1 MFVASRRA
9 VAVVRRTL
17 VSGVLVALTGLIFV
31 ASASASGSF
40 VIGDGNA
47 AVGAPV
53 TFWGAQ
59 WWTANTLS
67 GGPAPASFKG
77 FANAPE
83 ASPVCG
89 TNWSSRPGNSS
100 EPSPGPLP
108 ELIEVIVATHVTKSG
123 ATISGDTQKVVLVLT
138 EPGYAADPGHAGTG
152 TVVGVVCD
160 SSAGEPGSGSLT

>member
-1 MFVASRRA
+1 MFVAFRRA
-9 VAVVRRTL
+9 VTVVRRSL
-17 VSGVLVALTGLIFV
+17 ALGALVALAGLTFV

-77 FANAPE
+77 FANALE
-83 ASPVCG
+83 ASPACG

-100 EPSPGPLP
+100 EPPLGPLP
-108 ELIEVIVATHVTKSG
+108 ELIQVIVATHITKSG
-123 ATISGDTQKVVLVLT
+123 STISGDTQKVVLVLT

-152 TVVGVVCD
+152 TVVGMVCG
-160 SSAGEPGSGSLT
+160 SSAGEPSNVSLT